1 MIRLLLRE
9 LRLSLRHG
17 SDSLAA
23 LMFFLL
29 TAALFPLAIGPAP
42 ETLGRMAPGI
52 IWVCALLAALLPLD
66 RLFGGDHE
74 DGSLDLLLLSGLP
87 AAGVALGKA
96 AAHWLVT
103 GLPLVL
109 AAGPLAVMLRMPDEA
124 IPALLLGLLPGT
136 AVLSLLG
143 TLGAALVLGARRGGV
158 LLPLLVLPLAA
169 PVLIFGVA
177 AADAAANAV
186 EGGGLAAR
194 PHLLL
199 LSALFAAALPLCP
212 LAAGAALRSAAE

>member
-1 MIRLLLRE
+1 MRRLLLRE
-9 LRLSLRHG
+9 LRLSVRHG

-29 TAALFPLAIGPAP
+29 VGALFPLAIGPAP
-42 ETLGRMAPGI
+42 ETLGRIAPGI
-52 IWVCALLAALLPLD
+52 VWVCALLAALLPLD
-66 RLFGGDHE
+66 RLFGADHE

-96 AAHWLVT
+96 LAHWLVT
-103 GLPLVL
+103 GLPLLV

-124 IPALLLGLLPGT
+124 IPALLLGLVPGT

-143 TLGAALVLGARRGGV
+143 TLGAAMVLGARRGGV

-177 AADAAANAV
+177 AVDAASV
-186 EGGGLAAR
+186 GLAAR

-199 LSALFAAALPLCP
+199 LLALFAAALPLCP